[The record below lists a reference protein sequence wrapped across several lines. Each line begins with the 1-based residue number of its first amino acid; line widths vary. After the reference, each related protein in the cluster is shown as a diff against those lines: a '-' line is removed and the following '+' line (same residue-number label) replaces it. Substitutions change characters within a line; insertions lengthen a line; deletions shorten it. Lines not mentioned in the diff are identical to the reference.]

1 MHGLKRGKSTGARSP
16 LEREL
21 LRQERQ
27 ELLRAAVESLR
38 GSLAARGYMR
48 EGGWVPSAG
57 NLKISQALQ
66 ELVRPYLS
74 EMTDLIEARVVA
86 LIAGVAW
93 NLASAPEIGQDER
106 EDLRR
111 QLSPELA
118 EGLDR
123 LLRDMRKRKRDLFP
137 EDRRII
143 AQTHVHLQSDGS
155 FFFTAAAVI

>member
-1 MHGLKRGKSTGARSP
+1 MKRANSVD
-16 LEREL
+16 REL

-48 EGGWVPSAG
+48 EGAWVPSSG
-57 NLKISQALQ
+57 NLKISQSLG

-74 EMTDLIEARVVA
+74 EAADVIEARVLA

-93 NLASAPEIGQDER
+93 NLAAAPEIGRDER

-111 QLSPELA
+111 ELTPEGA
-118 EGLDR
+118 ECLDR
-123 LLRDMRKRKRDLFP
+123 LLRDIRKRKRDLFP
-137 EDRRII
+137 GDRRII